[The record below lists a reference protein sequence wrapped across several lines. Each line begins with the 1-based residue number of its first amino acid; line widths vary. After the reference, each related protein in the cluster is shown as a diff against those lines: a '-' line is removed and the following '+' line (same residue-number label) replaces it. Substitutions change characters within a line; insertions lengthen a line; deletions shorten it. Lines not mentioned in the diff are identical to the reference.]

1 MYVMPGCAGRAAC
14 FLYIPCEVFSILL
27 YSNFGIIMRYRQFVY
42 KYMNAYLLALF
53 DRGWRGGSLSG
64 LWRSSKT
71 AMKEVSQS
79 VLVEVPSSAK
89 FVVRCRLEQLYGCT
103 SSITFMKAIILYIFL
118 YIRHVCIAFHIYIFS
133 HRHIYIYNIMK
144 IYRYIGCWW
153 DNWSVRETNKPSKT
167 LLFLDIL
174 WWYIKY
180 RQ

>member
-1 MYVMPGCAGRAAC
+1 
-14 FLYIPCEVFSILL
+14 
-27 YSNFGIIMRYRQFVY
+27 MRYRQFVY
-42 KYMNAYLLALF
+42 KYMHIFLLYLTGFEGVGPLVVCEGPA
-53 DRGWRGGSLSG
+53 
-64 LWRSSKT
+64 KT

-118 YIRHVCIAFHIYIFS
+118 YTTCMYCISHIHFFS
-133 HRHIYIYNIMK
+133 QAYIYNIMK